1 MGEKLFLSLTSE
13 TRKTRNIQAVSSVYE
28 MKLKTA
34 LSQKIQQKV
43 PIHCGRGWSV
53 FYPFVSDRFEE
64 ATHIVG
70 RNALHND
77 GQKGFKSFLFWSVFI
92 WMVGLTV

>member
-1 MGEKLFLSLTSE
+1 MEE
-13 TRKTRNIQAVSSVYE
+13 DEV
-28 MKLKTA
+28 
-34 LSQKIQQKV
+34 
-43 PIHCGRGWSV
+43 V

-77 GQKGFKSFLFWSVFI
+77 GQKGLKVFCFGLFSYGW
-92 WMVGLTV
+92 LA